1 LKSEREKEADGRFK
15 KRDTELSTRQD
26 GSGRRKRE
34 ERKRLEPGGK

>member
-1 LKSEREKEADGRFK
+1 MSDEEKRLTGGLK